1 LADNIS
7 EDSTLAKI
15 FQRKLQSDDVLV
27 SFNYDTLAERL
38 AERLGIQLDARPR
51 GGSGVAF
58 AKPHGSMSWTL
69 DFNTKSVNWLS
80 ADGAPLTDSLAE
92 EDVDAGREPL
102 VLGAVPVKS
111 ELICE
116 VQQIGQ
122 MPRIYEVI
130 ACQWRVLVEAIRDAR
145 RVVLVGYSFPAED
158 VYGRFLIQEGLL
170 LRGNTS
176 LRVHYYDLA
185 DIRREKIKK
194 VFGNLVERV
203 MYRGPVLRKGE
214 KGQKVKIRG
223 KVPNIRS
230 EKKCSF
236 NKA

>member
-1 LADNIS
+1 KPTIGPLSRCGVVSTGMQSYIALPMPKPWDGESRQLKKALLRVFGKRCDELADNIS

-92 EDVDAGREPL
+92 EDVD
-102 VLGAVPVKS
+102 
-111 ELICE
+111 
-116 VQQIGQ
+116 
-122 MPRIYEVI
+122 
-130 ACQWRVLVEAIRDAR
+130 
-145 RVVLVGYSFPAED
+145 
-158 VYGRFLIQEGLL
+158 
-170 LRGNTS
+170 
-176 LRVHYYDLA
+176 
-185 DIRREKIKK
+185 
-194 VFGNLVERV
+194 
-203 MYRGPVLRKGE
+203 
-214 KGQKVKIRG
+214 
-223 KVPNIRS
+223 
-230 EKKCSF
+230 
-236 NKA
+236 